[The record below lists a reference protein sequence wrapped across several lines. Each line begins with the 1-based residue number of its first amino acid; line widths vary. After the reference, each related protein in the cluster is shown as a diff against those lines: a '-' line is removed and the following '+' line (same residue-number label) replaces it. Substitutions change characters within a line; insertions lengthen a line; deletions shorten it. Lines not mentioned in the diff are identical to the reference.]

1 MKTVTF
7 ITVIVLAIIVLLAPA
22 CKMTPPELPAQIP
35 IGCLMASSTTPT
47 WGPNL
52 IKAAQLAVSEIN
64 AAGGING
71 KSLLLVVEDEGPTS
85 ASALYA
91 VHKLIDEQKVQVI
104 IGGTTSDAVMNI
116 GPYLASTGVLLVTP
130 SATSSILA
138 SQSWSK
144 WVYRVSPED
153 SLQGGVV
160 AKLIKDDGCKKV
172 ATIVQDT
179 IYGRGIADMAVQ
191 FLKGRAEIVASIK
204 YDPAKLSYFAEL
216 NELKDKQPDCVLQA
230 GYYGDS
236 AVIYEQARQSGLG
249 SIPWVTSDGVY
260 DMPLDKYLE
269 AAKFMEKAVTGT
281 VPVPDLQSDA
291 YKSFAAAY
299 QGAYGLAPTIFCD
312 TSYDGVKL
320 IAAAL
325 KKANV
330 YDGAA
335 IRDALAIVGN
345 NYQGANGVITFDQSG
360 ERIAGNYG
368 IWKVK
373 MVGTQYQFVMTGQTV
388 SFLKPELK
396 P

>member
-1 MKTVTF
+1 MKTVSF
-7 ITVIVLAIIVLLAPA
+7 VAAIVLSITVFLTPA
-22 CKMTPPELPAQIP
+22 CQMTPTGLPSQIP

-52 IKAAQLAVSEIN
+52 IKAAQLAVDEVN
-64 AAGGING
+64 AAGGIGG
-71 KSLLLVVEDEGPTS
+71 KSLLLIVEDEGPTP

-91 VHKLIDEQKVQVI
+91 AHKLVDEDKVQVI
-104 IGGTTSDAVMNI
+104 IGGTTSDTVMNI
-116 GPYLASTGVLLVTP
+116 GPYLASKGVLLVTP
-130 SATSSILA
+130 SATSSTLTG
-138 SQSWSK
+138 QSWSK
-144 WVYRVSPED
+144 WVFLVSPED

-160 AKLIKDDGCKKV
+160 AKLIKDAGCKKV

-179 IYGRGIADMAVQ
+179 IYGRGIEDMAEQ
-191 FLKGRAEIVASIK
+191 FLKGRADIVASIK

-216 NELKDKQPDCVLQA
+216 NDLKDKQPDCVLHV
-230 GYYGDS
+230 GYYADS
-236 AVIYEQARQSGLG
+236 AVIYEQARQSGLDT
-249 SIPWVTSDGVY
+249 IPWVTSDGVY

-291 YKSFAAAY
+291 YKNFAAAY
-299 QGAYGLAPTIFCD
+299 QLAFGMDPTIFCD
-312 TSYDGVKL
+312 TSYDGVNL
-320 IAAAL
+320 IGAAL
-325 KKANV
+325 KKGNAYN
-330 YDGAA
+330 GAA
-335 IRDALAIVGN
+335 IRDALLMVGKD
-345 NYQGANGVITFDQSG
+345 YPGASGMITFDQSG

-388 SFLKPELK
+388 SFLKPTT

>member
-7 ITVIVLAIIVLLAPA
+7 IAAIVLAIIVLLAPA
-22 CKMTPPELPAQIP
+22 CKTTPPELPSQIP
-35 IGCLMASSTTPT
+35 LGCLMPSSTTPT

-64 AAGGING
+64 AAGGIDG
-71 KSLLLVVEDEGPTS
+71 KSLVLVIEDEGPTP

-91 VHKLIDEQKVQVI
+91 AHKLVDEQKVQVI

-116 GPYLASTGVLLVTP
+116 GSYLASKGVLLVTP
-130 SATSSILA
+130 SATSSTLA
-138 SQSWSK
+138 GQSWSK
-144 WVYRVSPED
+144 WVFLISPED

-160 AKLIKDDGCKKV
+160 AKLIKDAGCKKV

-179 IYGRGIADMAVQ
+179 IYGRGIADMAEQ
-191 FLKGRAEIVASIK
+191 FLKGRADIVASIK
-204 YDPAKLSYFAEL
+204 YDPAKLSYHAEL
-216 NELKDKQPDCVLQA
+216 NDLKDKQPDCVLQA

-236 AVIYEQARQSGLG
+236 AVIYEQARHSGLD

-260 DMPLDKYLE
+260 DMPLDQYLE

-281 VPVPDLQSDA
+281 VPIPDLQSDV
-291 YKSFAAAY
+291 YKSYAAAY
-299 QGAYGLAPTIFCD
+299 RQAYGLAPTIFCD

-335 IRDALAIVGN
+335 LRDALAIVGKD
-345 NYQGANGVITFDQSG
+345 YHGASGTITFDQSG

-373 MVGTQYQFVMTGQTV
+373 TVGTQYQFVMTGQSV
-388 SFLKPELK
+388 SFLKP
-396 P
+396 